1 MMLKKIL
8 SISAMIALALAG
20 VAVAYFIQSDTP
32 VLHVWQCLACGG

>member
-1 MMLKKIL
+1 MAKKIL
-8 SISAMIALALAG
+8 SASAMIAIALAG